1 MGLNAYIQGF
11 NSLESIDR
19 APGYFKYHH
28 HSVAD
33 HCFRTA
39 ELAQMMGDIE
49 EVHGGKK
56 INWKAL
62 YEKSLNHDYTERF
75 IGDIKTPVKY
85 ATPQLRKMI
94 GDVEETMTTKFIKDE
109 IPEEFQEI
117 YTKRL
122 SEGKDDTLEGKI
134 LSICDKLDLLY
145 EAYGEIELGNPNP
158 VYMQMFKESLET
170 IKKFDDLVCV
180 QYFIKKILPDLFK
193 GDFAGKDKMQRI
205 AFSILLLGDDQVK
218 FLCSS
223 CGLRMDSLHFKQEGL
238 MNPKLTSI
246 CDICLMRDL
255 KPEDYANETVA
266 TFAQSLLYIF
276 VGKKEGNPERDWIV
290 KNKKNRKR
298 YEAFLQDYDGNEIAR
313 SQIKRSDLNI
323 AIIKS
328 EDGKLGYV
336 PDQGVTFAQN
346 LEKLGLEVNFQ
357 LNEVDFIDRE
367 RIRAKYKYRCQY
379 CGRRGHSVDHKD
391 PVSLSHNNDLNN
403 LTLSCAE
410 CNRIKSDMP
419 YQLFIK
425 LNNGIVDINKKLV
438 KYENALGTLKEEFEH
453 RRRYLAA
460 QVHLKGVINDPELN
474 AIRKQNKSLQD
485 AIDSLQSDYDDLRL
499 TRKTYFDTGW
509 KLARIKEKKDI
520 I

>member
-49 EVHGGKK
+49 EVKGKQK
-56 INWKAL
+56 VNWKSL

-109 IPEEFQEI
+109 IPKEFQEI

-122 SEGKDDTLEGKI
+122 SEAKDDTLEGKI

-180 QYFIKKILPDLFK
+180 QYFIKHILPDLFK

-218 FLCSS
+218 FMCSS

-246 CDICLMRDL
+246 CDICLTRNLD
-255 KPEDYANETVA
+255 PENYANNAVA
-266 TFAQSLLYIF
+266 TFAQSLLYTF
-276 VGKKEGNPERDWIV
+276 VGAKKPKEHSFIV
-290 KNKKNRKR
+290 KNKKDRKK

-313 SQIKRSDLNI
+313 QQIKRSDLNL

-328 EDGKLGYV
+328 EDGKTYV
-336 PDQGVTFAQN
+336 PDQGVTFEQN
-346 LEKLGLEVNFQ
+346 LKKMGLQINFQ

-379 CGRRGHSVDHKD
+379 CGRRGRSVDHKD
-391 PVSLSHNNDLNN
+391 PVSLSHNNELDN
-403 LTLSCAE
+403 LTLACSE

-419 YQLFIK
+419 YKLFIQ
-425 LNNGIVDINKKLV
+425 LNGQIADINKKLV
-438 KYENALGTLKEEFEH
+438 KYEDALGTLKEEFEH

-460 QVHLKGVINDPELN
+460 QVHLKGVINSPELN

-485 AIDSLQSDYDDLRL
+485 AIDSLQSDYDDLRQ

-509 KLARIKEKKDI
+509 KLARIKENKDI
-520 I
+520 V

>member
-1 MGLNAYIQGF
+1 
-11 NSLESIDR
+11 
-19 APGYFKYHH
+19 
-28 HSVAD
+28 
-33 HCFRTA
+33 
-39 ELAQMMGDIE
+39 
-49 EVHGGKK
+49 
-56 INWKAL
+56 
-62 YEKSLNHDYTERF
+62 
-75 IGDIKTPVKY
+75 
-85 ATPQLRKMI
+85 
-94 GDVEETMTTKFIKDE
+94 
-109 IPEEFQEI
+109 
-117 YTKRL
+117 
-122 SEGKDDTLEGKI
+122 
-134 LSICDKLDLLY
+134 
-145 EAYGEIELGNPNP
+145 
-158 VYMQMFKESLET
+158 
-170 IKKFDDLVCV
+170 
-180 QYFIKKILPDLFK
+180 
-193 GDFAGKDKMQRI
+193 
-205 AFSILLLGDDQVK
+205 
-218 FLCSS
+218 
-223 CGLRMDSLHFKQEGL
+223 

-246 CDICLMRDL
+246 CDICITRNLN
-255 KPEDYANETVA
+255 PEDYANDAVA
-266 TFAQSLLYIF
+266 TFAQSLLYTF
-276 VGKKEGNPERDWIV
+276 VGAKKQDQSGFIV
-290 KNKKNRKR
+290 KNKKDRKR

-379 CGRRGHSVDHKD
+379 CGRRGRSVDHKD

-438 KYENALGTLKEEFEH
+438 KYENVLGTLKEEFEH

-485 AIDSLQSDYDDLRL
+485 AIDSLQSDYDDLRI

>member
-49 EVHGGKK
+49 EVHGNKK

-218 FLCSS
+218 FQCSS

-246 CDICLMRDL
+246 CDICITRNLN
-255 KPEDYANETVA
+255 PEDYANDAVA
-266 TFAQSLLYIF
+266 TFAQSLLYTF
-276 VGKKEGNPERDWIV
+276 VGAKKQDQSGFIV
-290 KNKKNRKR
+290 KNKKDRKK

-313 SQIKRSDLNI
+313 QQIKRSDLNL
-323 AIIKS
+323 AVIKS
-328 EDGKLGYV
+328 EDGKLNYV
-336 PDQGVTFAQN
+336 PNQGVTFEQN
-346 LEKLGLEVNFQ
+346 LKGMGLEINFQ

-391 PVSLSHNNDLNN
+391 PVSLSHNNSLDN
-403 LTLSCAE
+403 LTLACAE

-419 YQLFIK
+419 YKLFIQ
-425 LNNGIVDINKKLV
+425 LNDQISEINKKLV
-438 KYENALGTLKEEFEH
+438 KYEDALVTLREEFEH

-485 AIDSLQSDYDDLRL
+485 AIDSLQSDYDDLRQ

-509 KLARIKEKKDI
+509 KLARIKENKDI

>member
-28 HSVAD
+28 SVAD

-49 EVHGGKK
+49 EVHGNKK

-180 QYFIKKILPDLFK
+180 QYFIKKILPDLLK

-205 AFSILLLGDDQVK
+205 AFSILLLGDD
-218 FLCSS
+218 
-223 CGLRMDSLHFKQEGL
+223 
-238 MNPKLTSI
+238 
-246 CDICLMRDL
+246 
-255 KPEDYANETVA
+255 
-266 TFAQSLLYIF
+266 
-276 VGKKEGNPERDWIV
+276 
-290 KNKKNRKR
+290 
-298 YEAFLQDYDGNEIAR
+298 
-313 SQIKRSDLNI
+313 
-323 AIIKS
+323 
-328 EDGKLGYV
+328 
-336 PDQGVTFAQN
+336 
-346 LEKLGLEVNFQ
+346 
-357 LNEVDFIDRE
+357 
-367 RIRAKYKYRCQY
+367 
-379 CGRRGHSVDHKD
+379 
-391 PVSLSHNNDLNN
+391 
-403 LTLSCAE
+403 
-410 CNRIKSDMP
+410 
-419 YQLFIK
+419 
-425 LNNGIVDINKKLV
+425 
-438 KYENALGTLKEEFEH
+438 
-453 RRRYLAA
+453 
-460 QVHLKGVINDPELN
+460 
-474 AIRKQNKSLQD
+474 
-485 AIDSLQSDYDDLRL
+485 
-499 TRKTYFDTGW
+499 
-509 KLARIKEKKDI
+509 
-520 I
+520 